1 MIGSLR
7 SIGSNGPYG
16 TSVTGKG
23 AVHSIRIGHP
33 WDRQNLEAPTR

>member
-7 SIGSNGPYG
+7 LIGSNGPYG

-23 AVHSIRIGHP
+23 AVHSINNR
-33 WDRQNLEAPTR
+33 L